1 MIARFFIFSFFI
13 FSSGLTFNSGTVLA
27 NEINVNNVYE
37 QQLPRWASVLE
48 RFVNDQGEI
57 DFVAL
62 SSDTEDLKAFVSAVE
77 QVSPQSNPELFDSQ
91 EKILAYHANAYNA
104 LAMMGVIERDIPKNF
119 SSLLKR
125 ASFFKLKK
133 VVIGGKK
140 TDLYTYEN
148 KVIRPIGEARMHFI
162 LNCMVKDCPRLPRKP
177 FIAQTLEQDLQNA
190 AIEFFNKDKHILID
204 DEEQILRLSGIM
216 KFYTKDYVAS
226 GKKQDLIGYVNQFR
240 ENNVSDEYKVKFIK
254 YDWTINKQ
262 S

>member
-1 MIARFFIFSFFI
+1 MTARLFIFTFFLLSSSL
-13 FSSGLTFNSGTVLA
+13 FSLNVASA
-27 NEINVNNVYE
+27 NEASVNNVYE
-37 QQLPRWASVLE
+37 QQLPRWANVLE
-48 RFVNDQGEI
+48 QFVNDDGQI
-57 DFVAL
+57 DFASL
-62 SSDTEDLKAFVSAVE
+62 SQDTEDLKAFVAAIGE
-77 QVSPQSNPELFDSQ
+77 VSPASNPELFDSQ

-104 LAMMGVIERDIPKNF
+104 LAMIGVIERDIPKNF
-119 SSLLKR
+119 STLIKR

-177 FIAQTLEQDLQNA
+177 FIANTLEQDLQTA

-204 DEEQILRLSGIM
+204 VEKQILRLSGIM

-226 GKKQDLIGYVNQFR
+226 GKKQDLIEYVNQFR
-240 ENNVSDEYKVKFIK
+240 ENKVPNEYKVKFIK

-262 S
+262 T